1 MYVPLIQSSMSFA
14 EFLAWDDGHGQA
26 FELRDGFPMPI
37 VDPNAKHEDVADELC
52 EQLARYCKTYQLPYV
67 AKRQK
72 QVMME
77 KNPLSGRESSRRS
90 DIVVFAKS
98 EWDRMRQSSSSAA
111 AYVPPP
117 LVIEV
122 VSTNWRDDYEYKLNE
137 YEALGIA
144 EYWIVD
150 YAALGGIRYIG
161 KPKQPT
167 LTVYQLVNCDACDG
181 DRNREESREYQGRA
195 FRGRDRIESLIFP
208 DLTLT
213 ADQIFAAGWEIET
226 P

>member
-1 MYVPLIQSSMSFA
+1 MYAPVIEKPLTFE
-14 EFLAWDDGHGQA
+14 EFLAWDDGSGRD

-52 EQLARYCKTYQLPYV
+52 EQLSNHCKKLNLPYV

-72 QVMME
+72 QVMTGR
-77 KNPLSGRESSRRS
+77 NPETGREESRRT
-90 DIVVFAKS
+90 DIVVFAKE
-98 EWDRMRQSSSSAA
+98 EWERMRQSSSSAA

-117 LVIEV
+117 LVIEG
-122 VSTNWRDDYEYKLNE
+122 VSTNWKDDYEDKFNE

-150 YAALGGIRYIG
+150 FAGLGGIRYIG

-167 LTVYQLVNCDACDG
+167 ITIYQLVDG
-181 DRNREESREYQGRA
+181 EYQPQQ
-195 FRGRDRIESLIFP
+195 FRENDPIESSILQG
-208 DLTLT
+208 LNLT
-213 ADQIFAAGWEIET
+213 ANQIFTLGR
-226 P
+226 